1 MFNKAFI
8 FGVEIFELGKL
19 VELMT
24 AEQMLEFASMVLSI
38 VLSHQWQKD
47 EIKKVID
54 GTGVDFKLIR
64 DPMYHYCKKSEEKF
78 MENPVAAFVMYKFS
92 TTEKCISF
100 LNSKINKRQDNN
112 DDKSPDQSQIST
124 SKPGVDKGE
133 R

>member
-8 FGVEIFELGKL
+8 FGMEIFELGKL

-24 AEQMLEFASMVLSI
+24 PEQMLEFASMILSI

-54 GTGVDFKLIR
+54 GTKVDFKLIR

-78 MENPVAAFVMYKFS
+78 MQNPVAAFVMYKFS
-92 TTEKCISF
+92 TTEKCINF
-100 LNSKINKRQDNN
+100 LNSKIKQRSD
-112 DDKSPDQSQIST
+112 DDKSQN
-124 SKPGVDKGE
+124 
-133 R
+133 